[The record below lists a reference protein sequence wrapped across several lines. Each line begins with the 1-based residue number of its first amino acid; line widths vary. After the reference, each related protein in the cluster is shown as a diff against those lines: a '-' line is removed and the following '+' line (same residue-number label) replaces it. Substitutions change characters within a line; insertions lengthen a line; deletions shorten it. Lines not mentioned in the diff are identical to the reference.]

1 MERDPDCL
9 FCRIVA
15 RELPATIIAEDEV
28 TLAFMDINPAVDGH
42 VLVIPKAH
50 SRDVLEIGDDDLAA
64 ASRMV
69 REVAARVKDVLGAGG
84 VNVHNCAGAEA
95 GQTVFHTHFH
105 VIPRS
110 AGDPLRLFWDP
121 APGDPDAIRATG
133 ERLVAG
139 R

>member
-1 MERDPDCL
+1 MGHDQDCL

-15 RELPATIIAEDEV
+15 RELPATVVAEDDL
-28 TLAFMDINPAVDGH
+28 TLAFMDINPAADGH
-42 VLVIPKAH
+42 VLVIPKRH
-50 SRDVLEIGDDDLAA
+50 SRDVLEIGDEDLAA
-64 ASRMV
+64 VSRMV
-69 REVAARVKDVLGAGG
+69 RQISMRVKDVLGAGG

-95 GQTVFHTHFH
+95 GQTVFHTHFP

-121 APGDPDAIRATG
+121 APGDPDTIRSTG
-133 ERLVAG
+133 ELLAAG

>member
-1 MERDPDCL
+1 MGHDQDCL

-15 RELPATIIAEDEV
+15 RELPATVVAEDDL
-28 TLAFMDINPAVDGH
+28 TLAFMDINPAADGH
-42 VLVIPKAH
+42 VLVIPKRH
-50 SRDVLEIGDDDLAA
+50 SRDVLEIGDEDLAA
-64 ASRMV
+64 VSRMV
-69 REVAARVKDVLGAGG
+69 RQISMRVKDVLGAGG

-110 AGDPLRLFWDP
+110 AGDQLRLFWDP
-121 APGDPDAIRATG
+121 APGDPDTIRSTG
-133 ERLVAG
+133 ELLAAG